1 MSVIPPDIAKLT
13 SLKVLSVR
21 KNLIQELP
29 LCLADMGSL
38 QVLKFEGNPLV
49 FPPKDALPAQASSP
63 PGDNL
68 VRDSDVT
75 EVVVTANIKR
85 FLKQYSLNG
94 RLDLDQAG
102 EETNEV
108 VDTPRAP
115 LKRRVSGRFP
125 IKVNGA
131 DPSDARSPN
140 NGRLPPPIP
149 MRSHQRGLSQQ
160 NASTR
165 RPGVMPLTLG
175 NANERHRSNSETILR
190 SERSESRNRR
200 MGIVSKKGSDLG
212 TVDEIQANHRFSHY
226 RGLSH
231 GSAMQGAHVEPPT
244 PTESFPQRPI
254 YVRRL
259 SVLPERR
266 RESKV
271 YDPVTET
278 AKGILY
284 SVFQIHPMIQMLL
297 SLSND
302 GSEKR
307 SSLEIVFYNTT
318 SHVEE
323 LEQEI
328 SKCDIALLEDDYS
341 SRDNDNVQRACQ
353 TLVGAYGH
361 VCTLLAENI
370 DTFVDNGDPR
380 YIRTLL
386 MLIYNSI
393 MELRVTLSSV
403 NAAKA
408 RQRPASSD
416 LANGGLTLRP
426 RPRDSSLPRS
436 AKGRAFSRN
445 RSGTVAPPPVNLR
458 VATDMPLPSPQTN
471 GNSRTAIMTS
481 ATPRSGESFASIS
494 SRDIGSD
501 HSEEDAQFD
510 RIFLSLQKSAD
521 IVMRT
526 LPNFQIQLSGMLR
539 NVMQSGAP
547 APLIREWRA
556 LIAMCDNTVQQT
568 EIMRNKLS
576 VIKLKEPGFRSQ
588 SNFWTLCNNFILS
601 WTELA
606 YKIKSAMNKLPLPLD
621 TRARLKPIQQSMK
634 DTSAAIV
641 QSPWQHMLQ
650 LSAPGGQ
657 GSYGTASRP
666 MSPTQTPITP
676 QSAALGPAMQATVP
690 RTPRNDSFAAAFHGN
705 VFDRADALMANP
717 GISMSRPTMPRKGHS
732 NLSSLS
738 SVSSLTSEIGNG
750 PAAMSP
756 GRINGTFRTN
766 GGRSAY

>member
-1 MSVIPPDIAKLT
+1 MI
-13 SLKVLSVR
+13 R
-21 KNLIQELP
+21 ELP
-29 LCLADMGSL
+29 LCLADMSSL
-38 QVLKFEGNPLV
+38 QVLKFEGNPLI
-49 FPPKDALPAQASSP
+49 FPPKDALPPQTSSP
-63 PGDNL
+63 SGENF
-68 VRDSDVT
+68 VRDSEVT
-75 EVVVTANIKR
+75 EIAVTAHIKR
-85 FLKQYSLNG
+85 FLKQHSVNG
-94 RLDLDQAG
+94 RPDFDLVG
-102 EETNEV
+102 EESNEAV
-108 VDTPRAP
+108 ETPRAP

-131 DPSDARSPN
+131 DPVDARSPN
-140 NGRLPPPIP
+140 HHGRVPPPIP
-149 MRSHQRGLSQQ
+149 VRSHNRGLSQQ

-175 NANERHRSNSETILR
+175 NANERYRSNSETILR
-190 SERSESRNRR
+190 TERSESRSRR

-212 TVDEIQANHRFSHY
+212 TVDEIQANNRFSHY

-231 GSAMQGAHVEPPT
+231 GSAMQGAHAEPPT
-244 PTESFPQRPI
+244 PTESFSQRPI

-323 LEQEI
+323 LEREI

-341 SRDNDNVQRACQ
+341 SRDNDNVHRACQ
-353 TLVGAYGH
+353 ILVGAYGH
-361 VCTLLAENI
+361 VCTLLADNI

-393 MELRVTLSSV
+393 MELRATLSSV
-403 NAAKA
+403 NAQKA
-408 RQRPASSD
+408 RQQPVSSE

-426 RPRDSSLPRS
+426 RPRESSLPRS
-436 AKGRAFSRN
+436 TQARALSRN
-445 RSGTVAPPPVNLR
+445 RNGTVAQHPVNLR
-458 VATDMPLPSPQTN
+458 VATDMPMPSPHIN
-471 GNSRTAIMTS
+471 GNSRTAIMMS

-510 RIFLSLQKSAD
+510 KIFLSLQRSAD

-526 LPNFQIQLSGMLR
+526 LPSFQVQLSGTLR
-539 NVMQSGAP
+539 TVVQQRAP
-547 APLIREWRA
+547 TSLIREWRA
-556 LIAMCDNTVQQT
+556 LITICDSTVQQT
-568 EIMRNKLS
+568 ETLRGKLS
-576 VIKLKEPGFRSQ
+576 AIKLKEPGVRSQ
-588 SNFWTLCNNFILS
+588 ASFWTLCNNFILS

-634 DTSAAIV
+634 ETSAAIV
-641 QSPWQHMLQ
+641 QSPWQHMLH
-650 LSAPGGQ
+650 LSMPGGQ
-657 GSYGTASRP
+657 GSYGTESRP
-666 MSPTQTPITP
+666 MSPNQLPITP

-690 RTPRNDSFAAAFHGN
+690 RTPRNDSFASAFHGN

-717 GISMSRPTMPRKGHS
+717 GISMSRPAMPRKGHS

-738 SVSSLTSEIGNG
+738 SVSSVSSLTSEGGNG
-750 PAAMSP
+750 YAAMSP
-756 GRINGTFRTN
+756 ARVNGTSRAN